1 MDMKTIPASG
11 GRTPISAFGTRLRRA
26 LSFLAVWTF
35 LISVLIFTLFPIV
48 MAFLGSFKT
57 AAELATGASFWP
69 KQWNVGNYITAWRE
83 ANFAVF
89 TWNSI
94 YMSFFSTLGTVL
106 VSSMAAYA
114 VDRRTFFGK
123 KAFVTLQ
130 ASTMFVAMGAIM
142 LRPQFDVMVALRLN
156 TSLWGVIILNISA
169 HAFAFFIL
177 LGFMKGIPR
186 DMDEAAKID
195 GAGFA
200 HTFAR
205 IILPLLL
212 PGIGVT
218 SLFAFRNAWNEY
230 IMPLVF
236 TMTQPKLQVLTVGLA
251 NLKYS
256 PDGTVQ
262 SNMMLAG
269 ACLSMIPILIV
280 YLIANRTFLQ
290 VNVGAVKG

>member
-1 MDMKTIPASG
+1 MNMMTKPVADSRITTSVF
-11 GRTPISAFGTRLRRA
+11 RTRLRRMA
-26 LSFLAVWTF
+26 GGLILWAF
-35 LISVLIFTLFPIV
+35 LIAVLIFTLFPIV

-57 AAELATGASFWP
+57 ASEMAVGASFWP
-69 KQWNVGNYITAWRE
+69 KTWNLNNYVKAWKE
-83 ANFAVF
+83 ANFGVF
-89 TWNSI
+89 TWNSL
-94 YMSFFSTLGTVL
+94 YMSFFSTLGTVV

-114 VDRRTFFGK
+114 VDRKEFFGK
-123 KAFVTLQ
+123 KMYVTLQ

-142 LRPQFDVMVALRLN
+142 LRPQFDIMVALHLN
-156 TSLWGVIILNISA
+156 NSLWGVIILNISA

-200 HTFAR
+200 YTYAR
-205 IILPLLL
+205 IIMPLLL

-236 TMTQPKLQVLTVGLA
+236 TMTQPKIQVLTVGLA

-262 SNMMLAG
+262 SNIMLAG

-280 YLIANRTFLQ
+280 YLMANKSFMQ
-290 VNVGAVKG
+290 VNVGGIKG

>member
-1 MDMKTIPASG
+1 MY
-11 GRTPISAFGTRLRRA
+11 RVTRLTSGIVLWA
-26 LSFLAVWTF
+26 F
-35 LISVLIFTLFPIV
+35 LIAVLVFTMFPIIA
-48 MAFLGSFKT
+48 AFLGSFKT
-57 AAELATGASFWP
+57 ETELAVGATFFP
-69 KQWNVGNYITAWRE
+69 KQWNFDNYIKAWNE
-83 ANFAVF
+83 ANFGLF

-106 VSSMAAYA
+106 VASMAAYA
-114 VDRRTFFGK
+114 VDRREFIVK
-123 KAFVTLQ
+123 KAYVMLQ

-142 LRPQFDVMVALRLN
+142 LRPQFDIMVALNLN
-156 TSLWGVIILNISA
+156 KSLWGIIILNVSA

-186 DMDEAAKID
+186 EMDEAAKMD
-195 GAGFA
+195 GAGFSY
-200 HTFAR
+200 TYAR
-205 IILPLLL
+205 IIMPLLL

-218 SLFAFRNAWNEY
+218 ALFAFRNAWNEY

-256 PDGTVQ
+256 PEGTIQ
-262 SNMMLAG
+262 SNIMLAG

-280 YLIANRTFLQ
+280 YLMANKSFMQ
-290 VNVGAVKG
+290 VNVGGVKG

>member
-1 MDMKTIPASG
+1 MEVITS
-11 GRTPISAFGTRLRRA
+11 TRRQSEIRKILLRKV
-26 LSFLAVWTF
+26 LGSFF
-35 LISVLIFTLFPIV
+35 LWVFLVCVLIFTLFPII

-57 AAELATGASFWP
+57 NAEL
-69 KQWNVGNYITAWRE
+69 NVGATFLPMHWNLSNYIKAWNE

-94 YMSFFSTLGTVL
+94 YMSFFSTVGTV
-106 VSSMAAYA
+106 VVASMAAYA
-114 VDRRTFFGK
+114 VDRREFTGK
-123 KAFVTLQ
+123 RVFLMIQ

-142 LRPQFDVMVALRLN
+142 LRPQFDIMVALNLN
-156 TSLWGVIILNISA
+156 KSLWAVIILNISA

-186 DMDEAAKID
+186 DMDEAAKMD
-195 GAGFA
+195 GAGFGYIY
-200 HTFAR
+200 AR
-205 IILPLLL
+205 IIMPLLL
-212 PGIGVT
+212 PGLGVT

-236 TMTQPKLQVLTVGLA
+236 TMTQPKIQVLTVGLA

-256 PDGTVQ
+256 PDGAQQ
-262 SNMMLAG
+262 SNLMLAG

-280 YLIANRTFLQ
+280 YLLANKSFTQ
-290 VNVGAVKG
+290 VNAGGIKG